1 MDAAPRS
8 AFPRGRSAETGLLVA
23 VGALLA
29 AAVFHGG
36 GSRVDSLA
44 SVGVAA
50 LVVAGIALGL
60 ALRCVLPLPRLER
73 TALTAIIGAAGLTA
87 WAGISIAWSI
97 AGDRSWD
104 WLGRGLVYLA
114 FLALG
119 LLAGALFAGA
129 RRLASLLAVVVA
141 AAIGWALLGVAIPS
155 LFPDGDRI
163 ARLRE
168 PVGYWNA
175 LALLADGAIACG
187 LWLASE
193 RRPGH
198 RVAGAMLV
206 YGGALTILL
215 TQSRAGVV
223 GAVAVVVLWLV
234 LSRERLV
241 DALRLVVFAGPGLAV
256 GAWAFTRP
264 ALVDDGVLRADRVSD
279 GRIFAVLTLLVAL
292 GVAVAA
298 WKLPIRRLVGE
309 RERLVRTVLIV
320 SCAVVLV
327 GGAVGLVAKVGDPFS
342 WASSQFSGGECAN
355 APGRLADLCAN
366 NRIAWWKESLH
377 IARDRPL
384 GGSGAGTYA
393 IARLRY
399 RIDAT
404 QASEPHSVAFQVLGD
419 LGVVGLALLAATFVG
434 AVLGIRHGL
443 RLVDPAD
450 RRAAAA
456 LAALVL
462 AFGVHALVD
471 YDLDFLAV
479 SAPTLTA
486 LGGLLA
492 LGRPRTRVRARAP
505 ELVALG
511 AATAAAVLA
520 VAFPALADDEVQR
533 SLDAADAGRIA
544 DAVDAANR
552 ARLLN
557 PVSLGPLEAR
567 ARAADA
573 AGDERAAV
581 AWYERATRLQP
592 ENPDPWY
599 DLGLYHVIATHDL
612 CAAYQALNRS
622 YTLDPRSTRWSPG
635 GPLDVARD
643 VVNRGA
649 CG

>member
-60 ALRCVLPLPRLER
+60 ALRGVLPLPRLER

-215 TQSRAGVV
+215 AQSRAGVV

-234 LSRERLV
+234 LSRG
-241 DALRLVVFAGPGLAV
+241 LRR
-256 GAWAFTRP
+256 RP
-264 ALVDDGVLRADRVSD
+264 A
-279 GRIFAVLTLLVAL
+279 
-292 GVAVAA
+292 
-298 WKLPIRRLVGE
+298 
-309 RERLVRTVLIV
+309 
-320 SCAVVLV
+320 
-327 GGAVGLVAKVGDPFS
+327 
-342 WASSQFSGGECAN
+342 
-355 APGRLADLCAN
+355 
-366 NRIAWWKESLH
+366 
-377 IARDRPL
+377 
-384 GGSGAGTYA
+384 
-393 IARLRY
+393 
-399 RIDAT
+399 
-404 QASEPHSVAFQVLGD
+404 
-419 LGVVGLALLAATFVG
+419 
-434 AVLGIRHGL
+434 
-443 RLVDPAD
+443 
-450 RRAAAA
+450 
-456 LAALVL
+456 
-462 AFGVHALVD
+462 
-471 YDLDFLAV
+471 
-479 SAPTLTA
+479 
-486 LGGLLA
+486 
-492 LGRPRTRVRARAP
+492 
-505 ELVALG
+505 
-511 AATAAAVLA
+511 
-520 VAFPALADDEVQR
+520 
-533 SLDAADAGRIA
+533 
-544 DAVDAANR
+544 
-552 ARLLN
+552 
-557 PVSLGPLEAR
+557 
-567 ARAADA
+567 
-573 AGDERAAV
+573 
-581 AWYERATRLQP
+581 
-592 ENPDPWY
+592 
-599 DLGLYHVIATHDL
+599 
-612 CAAYQALNRS
+612 
-622 YTLDPRSTRWSPG
+622 
-635 GPLDVARD
+635 
-643 VVNRGA
+643 
-649 CG
+649 

>member
-1 MDAAPRS
+1 M
-8 AFPRGRSAETGLLVA
+8 
-23 VGALLA
+23 
-29 AAVFHGG
+29 
-36 GSRVDSLA
+36 
-44 SVGVAA
+44 
-50 LVVAGIALGL
+50 
-60 ALRCVLPLPRLER
+60 
-73 TALTAIIGAAGLTA
+73 
-87 WAGISIAWSI
+87 
-97 AGDRSWD
+97 
-104 WLGRGLVYLA
+104 
-114 FLALG
+114 
-119 LLAGALFAGA
+119 
-129 RRLASLLAVVVA
+129 
-141 AAIGWALLGVAIPS
+141 
-155 LFPDGDRI
+155 
-163 ARLRE
+163 
-168 PVGYWNA
+168 
-175 LALLADGAIACG
+175 
-187 LWLASE
+187 
-193 RRPGH
+193 
-198 RVAGAMLV
+198 

-241 DALRLVVFAGPGLAV
+241 DAVRLVVFAGPGLAV

-404 QASEPHSVAFQVLGD
+404 QASEPHSVPLQLLAD
-419 LGVVGLALLAATFVG
+419 LGVVGL
-434 AVLGIRHGL
+434 VLGLTVVGGAIVAARGGM
-443 RLVDPAD
+443 RLVYGDD
-450 RRAAAA
+450 GGAAAA
-456 LAALVL
+456 LACLLV
-462 AFGVHALVD
+462 AYETHALVD

-479 SAPTLTA
+479 TAPTL
-486 LGGLLA
+486 LA
-492 LGRPRTRVRARAP
+492 LSARCSHSAAGAPRRVRGARSWSRSEP
-505 ELVALG
+505 RRRPPS
-511 AATAAAVLA
+511 LA
-520 VAFPALADDEVQR
+520 VALPALADDEVQR

-544 DAVDAANR
+544 DAVDAAT
-552 ARLLN
+552 
-557 PVSLGPLEAR
+557 
-567 ARAADA
+567 ARAASTRSRSARSRRARVAADA
-573 AGDERAAV
+573 PGDERAAV
-581 AWYERATRLQP
+581 AWYERG
-592 ENPDPWY
+592 DPPPAREPGP
-599 DLGLYHVIATHDL
+599 LVRPR
-612 CAAYQALNRS
+612 ALPRDR
-622 YTLDPRSTRWSPG
+622 DPRSLCRVSGAQPVVHARSRSAPAGSPG

-643 VVNRGA
+643 AVNAGA
-649 CG
+649 CGLRLAALRRGSGRPARRGAAPAGSRRAG